1 MQIGVDTARAV
12 ETKRAFILDLDEVSA
27 TALQF
32 MLADELEVHVFASS
46 ASALGHPA
54 AGRIDVVLL
63 GASVIEAETPDVV
76 ERLLQA
82 WPGVPLLA
90 FGPADDAGVQA
101 ALARGA
107 RSSIPRPFKVETVR
121 MKVNAQIGRRAVL
134 EIQVVRS
141 GPA

>member
-12 ETKRAFILDLDEVSA
+12 ETKRAFVLDLDDVSA

-32 MLADELEVHVFASS
+32 MLADELEVHVFTSS
-46 ASALGHPA
+46 ASAFGHPA
-54 AGRIDVVLL
+54 AARIDVVLL

-76 ERLLQA
+76 GLLLQT

-90 FGPADDAGVQA
+90 FGPVDDAGVQA
-101 ALARGA
+101 ALTRGA

-121 MKVNAQIGRRAVL
+121 KKVNAQIGRRAVL
-134 EIQVVRS
+134 YIPVAR
-141 GPA
+141 G